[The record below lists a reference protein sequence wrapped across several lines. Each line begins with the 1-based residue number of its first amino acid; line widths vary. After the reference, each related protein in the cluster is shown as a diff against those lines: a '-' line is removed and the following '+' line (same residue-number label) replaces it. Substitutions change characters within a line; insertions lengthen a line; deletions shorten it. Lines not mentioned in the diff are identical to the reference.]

1 MDELF
6 LFLDLETT
14 GLDPKRCKIGFGIA
28 RAVRRVMW
36 EAPAACTCPDTRI
49 FL

>member
-1 MDELF
+1 MTRADVAWIVVGAL
-6 LFLDLETT
+6 L
-14 GLDPKRCKIGFGIA
+14 GAVIGFGIA